1 MADSKPQLLEVSQA
15 GMGAQ
20 RGGDQ
25 KGSSA
30 YRRVRGLR
38 IERFPLRPLHGLV
51 PTTTPPFALLL
62 ACDFSPQL
70 SLSTS
75 LTKSKLFKPMA
86 AHPQE

>member
-1 MADSKPQLLEVSQA
+1 MSDSKPQLLEVSQA

-20 RGGDQ
+20 RGGDL

-51 PTTTPPFALLL
+51 PTTTPSFALLL
-62 ACDFSPQL
+62 ACNFSPQL

-86 AHPQE
+86 AHPQG